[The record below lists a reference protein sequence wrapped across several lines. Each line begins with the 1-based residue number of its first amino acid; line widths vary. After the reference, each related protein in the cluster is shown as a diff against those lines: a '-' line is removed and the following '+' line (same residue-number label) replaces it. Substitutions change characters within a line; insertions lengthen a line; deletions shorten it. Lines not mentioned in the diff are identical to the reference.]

1 MNRILI
7 ASALVLGFAGVAAAQ
22 QAPVYA
28 GWYGPSVA
36 GQLRDSGAQV
46 FTSKGVDYTAT
57 ASIST
62 APADVSGNFQAD
74 WDLRSGR

>member
-28 GWYGPSVA
+28 GNYGPAVA
-36 GQLRDSGAQV
+36 NQLASSGAQV
-46 FTSKGVDYTAT
+46 VTDGNSIDRTVT
-57 ASIST
+57 ASIKV
-62 APADVSGNFQAD
+62 APAGNAYIMH
-74 WDLRSGR
+74 SGR